1 MLMSMSSRTTGSD
14 GILSVRFFL
23 RAFLAAALT
32 AFALPWFIN
41 QIFVLA
47 ALQPPCLP
55 TDSLTKGFE
64 EVVIPTRDGLRL
76 SGLWRPPQNGAV
88 VIFMGGIGANR
99 GALLRE
105 AGWLA
110 EEGFGTLTIESRS
123 CHGRNLTLGYRESDD
138 FLAMVDFAREK
149 TGVDWFGA
157 FGFSSGAAAA
167 TRAASESEDIRAV
180 VAEGGYA
187 NLAAMLLPDDNSF
200 FSVEG
205 QLQVMN
211 MAAFWQYL
219 NFWPGLVNPLKDL
232 QNVSPRPVLLIYGEK
247 EPNRVQAEEMLAAA
261 GQNAVLW
268 VAPGVGHGQY
278 GDVEPDRYRQ
288 LLIQFF
294 TSAYLE
300 NAD

>member
-1 MLMSMSSRTTGSD
+1 MSTSSRTTGSD

-32 AFALPWFIN
+32 VFAMPWFIN
-41 QIFVLA
+41 QVFVLA

-55 TDSLTKGFE
+55 PAPLSQGFK
-64 EVVIPTRDGLRL
+64 EVVIPTSDGLRL

-88 VIFMGGIGANR
+88 VLFMGGIGANR
-99 GALLRE
+99 EALLRE

-110 EEGFGTLTIESRS
+110 DEGFGTLTVESRS
-123 CHGRNLTLGYRESDD
+123 CQGRNLTLGYRESGD
-138 FLAMVDFAREK
+138 FLAMVDFARREA
-149 TGVDWFGA
+149 GVEWFGA

-167 TRAASESEDIRAV
+167 IRAAAESEDIRAV

-187 NLAAMLLPDDNSF
+187 DLAAMLLPDENRF

-205 QLQVMN
+205 QLQIMN
-211 MAAFWQYL
+211 MAAFWQHL

-232 QNVSPRPVLLIYGEK
+232 QNVSPRPVLLIYGEN
-247 EPNRVQAEEMLAAA
+247 EPNRAQAGEMLAAA

-268 VAPGVGHGQY
+268 IAPGVGHGQY
-278 GDVEPDRYRQ
+278 ADAEPDRYRQ
-288 LLIQFF
+288 LLIHFF
-294 TSAYLE
+294 SSAYLE